1 MVILDW
7 NRNRGNNM
15 IKQLIISNS
24 IKTIRSYYPNYNN
37 EQIEKIQYGLESI
50 YLSITK
56 LIVILLMSV
65 LLKSLKET
73 IIVLLLFNL
82 LRTTGFGIHAS
93 KSWMC
98 WISSVP
104 TFIGVPLL
112 CKYINIPT
120 YILICIASISLLI
133 FILFAPAD
141 TKKRPLIRKK
151 KRVVYKVLTII
162 IGFTYLMLII
172 FIDNTFLK
180 STLSFSMLIE
190 AILICPLTY
199 KLFNMPF
206 NNYKNYKL

>member
-1 MVILDW
+1 
-7 NRNRGNNM
+7 M

-151 KRVVYKVLTII
+151 KRVVYKVITII

-180 STLSFSMLIE
+180 SALSFSMLIE

>member
-1 MVILDW
+1 
-7 NRNRGNNM
+7 M

-56 LIVILLMSV
+56 LLVILLMSV
-65 LLKSLKET
+65 LLKILKET

-104 TFIGVPLL
+104 TFIGIPLL
-112 CKYINIPT
+112 CKYINIPI

-133 FILFAPAD
+133 FIIFAPAD
-141 TKKRPLIRKK
+141 TKKRPLIRKR
-151 KRVVYKVLTII
+151 KRVIYKVLTII
-162 IGFTYLMLII
+162 IGFIYLMLII

-180 STLSFSMLIE
+180 NALSFSMLIE

>member
-1 MVILDW
+1 
-7 NRNRGNNM
+7 M

-141 TKKRPLIRKK
+141 TKKGL
-151 KRVVYKVLTII
+151 
-162 IGFTYLMLII
+162 
-172 FIDNTFLK
+172 
-180 STLSFSMLIE
+180 
-190 AILICPLTY
+190 
-199 KLFNMPF
+199 
-206 NNYKNYKL
+206 

>member
-1 MVILDW
+1 
-7 NRNRGNNM
+7 M

-151 KRVVYKVLTII
+151 KRVVYKVITII

-180 STLSFSMLIE
+180 SALSFSMLIE
-190 AILICPLTY
+190 ATLICPLTY

>member
-1 MVILDW
+1 
-7 NRNRGNNM
+7 M

-151 KRVVYKVLTII
+151 KRVIYKVLTII
-162 IGFTYLMLII
+162 IGFIYLMLII

-180 STLSFSMLIE
+180 NALSFSMLIE

>member
-1 MVILDW
+1 
-7 NRNRGNNM
+7 M

>member
-1 MVILDW
+1 
-7 NRNRGNNM
+7 M

-151 KRVVYKVLTII
+151 KRVVYKVITII

-180 STLSFSMLIE
+180 NALSFSMLIE

>member
-1 MVILDW
+1 
-7 NRNRGNNM
+7 M

-37 EQIEKIQYGLESI
+37 EQIERIQYGLESI

>member
-37 EQIEKIQYGLESI
+37 EQIERIQYGLESI

-65 LLKSLKET
+65 LLNIFKET

-98 WISSVP
+98 WISSIP
-104 TFIGVPLL
+104 TFIGIPLL
-112 CKYINIPT
+112 CKYINIPI
-120 YILICIASISLLI
+120 YILIGIAILSLLI
-133 FILFAPAD
+133 FVLFAPAD

-151 KRVVYKVLTII
+151 KRIIYKILTVLIGTI
-162 IGFTYLMLII
+162 YLITIML
-172 FIDNTFLK
+172 IDNTFLK
-180 STLSFSMLIE
+180 NALSFSMLIE

>member
-1 MVILDW
+1 
-7 NRNRGNNM
+7 M

-24 IKTIRSYYPNYNN
+24 IKTIRSYYPNYDN
-37 EQIEKIQYGLESI
+37 EQIERIKYGLESI

-56 LIVILLMSV
+56 LIVILLISV
-65 LLKSLKET
+65 LLNIFKET

-104 TFIGVPLL
+104 TFIGIPLL
-112 CKYINIPT
+112 CKYINIPL
-120 YILICIASISLLI
+120 YILITIACLSLLA

-141 TKKRPLIRKK
+141 TIKRPLIRKK
-151 KRVVYKVLTII
+151 KRIMYKIATII
-162 IGFTYLMLII
+162 IGIVYLILII
-172 FIDNTFLK
+172 FLDNMFIK
-180 STLSFSMLIE
+180 NALSLSMLIE